1 MSHSPMD
8 NAGQAH
14 AASAETSQ
22 LGKETQYVD
31 QYDASLLFP
40 IPRQPKRDEIGL
52 EQLGA
57 EAGRLPFFGQD
68 IWNAFELSWL
78 NAKGKPEV
86 AVAVFRIP
94 ADSEN
99 IIESKSFKLYLNSF
113 NQTRLSGRQELQ
125 ATLEKDL
132 SAAAG
137 APVIVELHDLDGA
150 TALQVVEPKG
160 RCIDGLD
167 IEVKH
172 YHPEPALLKN
182 QSDLIVEETL
192 YSHLLRSNCPVTGQ
206 PDWATVEISYTGKKI
221 DKAGLL
227 AYIISFRQHNDFH
240 EQCVERMFVDLS
252 LRCKP
257 EELTVVARY
266 TRRGG
271 LDINPWRSSNRPD
284 LENRRFVRQ

>member
-1 MSHSPMD
+1 MTSV
-8 NAGQAH
+8 NKQAPG
-14 AASAETSQ
+14 SAETSL
-22 LGKETQYVD
+22 LGQETQYVD

-40 IPRQPKRDEIGL
+40 ISRQPKRDEIGL
-52 EQLGA
+52 EQQDA

-78 NAKGKPEV
+78 NPKGKPQV
-86 AVAVFRIP
+86 AVTVFRIP

-113 NQTRLSGRQELQ
+113 NQTRLESSRQLK
-125 ATLEKDL
+125 TILESDL

-137 APVIVELHDLDGA
+137 SPVMVDLHGLDGV
-150 TALQVVEPKG
+150 TELQVVQPKG

-167 IEVKH
+167 IDVTH
-172 YHPEPALLKN
+172 YHPEPTLLKN

-240 EQCVERMFVDLS
+240 EQCVERMFVDIS
-252 LRCKP
+252 QRCKP

-271 LDINPWRSSNRPD
+271 LDINPWRSTNLPD
-284 LENRRFVRQ
+284 LDNRRLIRQ